1 MRVSMICP
9 YSLSTP
15 GGVQVQALGLARSLR
30 ELGHDAR
37 VIAPCDGPPPEP
49 GVVTV
54 GSSAGF
60 RSNGSISPV
69 AAGREVTRRTLEA
82 IHAFRPD
89 VLHLQEPMVPGCTVA
104 ALLGTDVPS
113 VGTFHASNT
122 QGIRWYRYF
131 RPAVKGA
138 SKQLSVR
145 TAVSEEARVSAE
157 QVIGGHF
164 WLLPNG
170 IEVERYAKA
179 DPWPSDGAP
188 VILYVGRHEPRKGL
202 GVLLDAFAALDRDA
216 SLWIVGEGP
225 DTAELRARQVPRV
238 EWLGTVP
245 EPEKAARLRAATVF
259 CAPSLRQES
268 FGIVLL
274 EAMAAGAAVVASDI
288 AGYRNVARAGE
299 DALLVPPGDV
309 DALAAALDR
318 VIADRDLR
326 VRMGAAAAATAA
338 DYAPEVVMPLWEHLF
353 EELLAG
359 NPVGGSRWA

>member
-138 SKQLSVR
+138 SKHLSVR

-179 DPWPSDGAP
+179 DPWPTEGAP

-202 GVLLDAFAALDRDA
+202 GVLLDAFAELDRDA

-238 EWLGTVP
+238 EWLGTIP
-245 EPEKAARLRAATVF
+245 EPEKAARLRAATLF

-274 EAMAAGAAVVASDI
+274 EAMAAGAAVIASDI

-309 DALAAALDR
+309 DALRDGLRALLDDPGRRAGLVAAGEQRAAQFSMLSVAERYLPVYDAALAR
-318 VIADRDLR
+318 GR
-326 VRMGAAAAATAA
+326 
-338 DYAPEVVMPLWEHLF
+338 P
-353 EELLAG
+353 
-359 NPVGGSRWA
+359 

>member
-1 MRVSMICP
+1 MICP

-15 GGVQVQALGLARSLR
+15 GGVQVQALGLARALR

-82 IHAFRPD
+82 IHAFGPD
-89 VLHLQEPMVPGCTVA
+89 VLHLQEPMVPGPTVA
-104 ALLGTDVPS
+104 ALLGSDVPS

-138 SKQLSVR
+138 SKHLSVR

-164 WLLPNG
+164 WVLPNG
-170 IEVERYAKA
+170 VEAERYAKA
-179 DPWPSDGAP
+179 DPWPTDGAP
-188 VILYVGRHEPRKGL
+188 VILFVGRHEPRKGL
-202 GVLLDAFAALDRDA
+202 GVLLDAFAALERTA
-216 SLWIVGEGP
+216 VLWIVGEGP
-225 DTAELRARQVPRV
+225 DTAELQARDVPRV
-238 EWLGTVP
+238 EWLGTIA

-274 EAMAAGAAVVASDI
+274 EAMAAGSAVVASDI
-288 AGYRNVARAGE
+288 AGYRNVARADE
-299 DALLVPPGDV
+299 DAVLVPPGDV
-309 DALAAALDR
+309 VALRDGLRALLDDPGRRGELVAAGEHRAAQFSMATVAERYLPVYDAALAR
-318 VIADRDLR
+318 GR
-326 VRMGAAAAATAA
+326 
-338 DYAPEVVMPLWEHLF
+338 P
-353 EELLAG
+353 
-359 NPVGGSRWA
+359 